1 MDAAHAPPP
10 PDAGRDE
17 FIRAL
22 IARGEAART
31 IDGQLPPGA
40 THEIVDQPDGS
51 VAVVRR
57 RFSAG

>member
-1 MDAAHAPPP
+1 MTAAHAQPS

-17 FIRAL
+17 FIQAL

-31 IDGQLPPGA
+31 VDGQLPPGA
-40 THEIVDQPDGS
+40 THEILDQPDGS
-51 VAVVRR
+51 VTVVRR